1 MLETTFTNATKK
13 VPKTFNFKADPEYAK
28 ALTLGNIDMVNISN
42 NHIHDYG
49 EKGLQDTMNTLKN
62 NNITFFGEGNKT
74 IKDIKGIKFGF
85 LGYMGFENTDE
96 IKSKIKNHISDLKN
110 NNCKIV
116 IVTFHWG
123 GRRQL

>member
-1 MLETTFTNATKK
+1 
-13 VPKTFNFKADPEYAK
+13 
-28 ALTLGNIDMVNISN
+28 MVNISN